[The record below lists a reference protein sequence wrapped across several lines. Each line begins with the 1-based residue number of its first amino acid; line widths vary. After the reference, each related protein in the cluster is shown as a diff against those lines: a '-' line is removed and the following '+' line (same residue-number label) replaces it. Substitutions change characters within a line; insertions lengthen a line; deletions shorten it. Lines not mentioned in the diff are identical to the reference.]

1 MNRTILSLL
10 RLPLAKDIE
19 SLDSPGAAKIAAQ
32 IIRQKDFL
40 VRLYRDFYQEF
51 KSVSDEFPGGVFV
64 EIGSGGGFLK
74 KVIPS
79 VITSD
84 ILSLAHIDMSF
95 SAVRLPFKNNRI
107 DCFFMFDVLHHVK
120 DAAVF
125 LGELARCLKKGGKI
139 VMIEPA
145 NTLWGRFIYQNFHHE
160 TFDPNAGWTIDGTG
174 PLSDAN
180 GALPWIIFSRDRKKF
195 EKDFPNLKVLQFKA
209 HAPFRYLISGGLSFR
224 QLLPSCMYSLIKGV
238 ELVLFP
244 LNPWIGMFSTI
255 EIERIT

>member
-1 MNRTILSLL
+1 MYLSFL
-10 RLPLAKDIE
+10 RLPIAKDIG
-19 SLDSPGAAKIAAQ
+19 SLDHPAAAKAAAQ
-32 IIRQKDFL
+32 IIRQKIFL
-40 VRLYRDFYQEF
+40 SRIYQDFYQEF
-51 KSVSDEFPGGVFV
+51 KKVREEFKDGVFV

-74 KVIPS
+74 KVIPD

-84 ILSLAHIDMSF
+84 ILPLAHIDMSF

-125 LGELARCLKKGGKI
+125 LEELARCLKSGGKV

-160 TFDPNAGWTIDGTG
+160 TFDPNAGWTIDGAG

-195 EKDFPNLKVLQFKA
+195 ENDFPGLKIRQCKA
-209 HAPFRYLISGGLSFR
+209 HTPFRYLISGGLSFR
-224 QLLPSCMYSLIKGV
+224 QLLPSFAYNLVKGV
-238 ELVLFP
+238 EFVLSP

>member
-1 MNRTILSLL
+1 MEN
-10 RLPLAKDIE
+10 
-19 SLDSPGAAKIAAQ
+19 LDSPGAAKIAAQ

-84 ILSLAHIDMSF
+84 ILPLAHIDMSL

-107 DCFFMFDVLHHVK
+107 DCFFMFDVLHHIK
-120 DAAVF
+120 DAVIF
-125 LGELARCLKKGGKI
+125 LKEMDRCLKKGGKV

-160 TFDPNAGWTIDGTG
+160 TFDPNAGWTIDGSG

-180 GALPWIIFSRDRKKF
+180 GALPWIIFFRDRTKF
-195 EKDFPNLKVLQFKA
+195 EKDFPGLQIRQFKA
-209 HAPFRYLISGGLSFR
+209 HTPFRYLISGGLSFK
-224 QLLPSCMYSLIKGV
+224 QLLPSFTYHLIKGL
-238 ELVLFP
+238 EILLSPFN
-244 LNPWIGMFSTI
+244 LWLGMFLTI
-255 EIERIT
+255 EIKKV